1 MRRVRVIP
9 TLLLTAAGLVKTRQF
24 RNARYVG
31 DPINA
36 LRIFNEKEIDEVA
49 VLDIEATREGRAPDV
64 ERIRQL
70 AGECFMPLT
79 YGGGITTI
87 DQVQQIFAAGVEKV
101 VLNSALVNS
110 PALVTEIARRY
121 GRQSVVASIDV
132 RRSLWRGRRVY
143 SHGAS
148 RATGLSPTDAA
159 RRAEAL
165 GAGEI
170 LLTAVDR
177 DGMQSGYDLELIREV
192 CGAVKL
198 PVIASGGAATIDDL
212 RRAVRDGG
220 AAAVAAGSL
229 FVFHGPHRAVLISY
243 PDPEVLAGVGSD
255 DGV

>member
-9 TLLLTAAGLVKTRQF
+9 TLLLTAAGLMKTRQF
-24 RNARYVG
+24 RNPRYVG

-101 VLNSALVNS
+101 VLNSALATR

-132 RRSLWRGRRVY
+132 RRSLWRGRMVY

-148 RATGLSPTDAA
+148 RATGLNPTDAA

-177 DGMQSGYDLELIREV
+177 DGMQSGYDLELVRAV
-192 CGAVKL
+192 SDVVKL
-198 PVIASGGAATIDDL
+198 PVIASGGARMIDDL

-220 AAAVAAGSL
+220 ASAVAAGSL

-243 PDPEVLAGVGSD
+243 PDPEVLVGVGSD